1 MSEQPTAKILVVD
14 NTRESLR
21 FLAETLSSQGYT
33 VWPAANGR
41 QALASAQAQVPD
53 LILLDVA
60 TPDVNG
66 YQVCQT
72 LKSDDL
78 TRDVPVIFLSA
89 LDEELDKVKAFAAG
103 GVDYIT
109 KPFQAGEVLARVET
123 HLALRKLQK
132 DLQAKNA
139 QLEQEI
145 AERRQSEE
153 ALHRYNE
160 RLEIRHE
167 IELSIV
173 AARLPETIS
182 VATIGR
188 LRRLVPFSHAM
199 VLSIDDSDQ
208 IEMLAAQTTDDIEV
222 PVDVSLYQEIL
233 KEQVLRLGLVQGNED
248 LAAQPRRSPLKQAL
262 HAAGI
267 RSYVV
272 IPLFIEGELI
282 GTLHLESAQPRAF
295 TSEHI
300 AIATEVGV
308 SLAVA
313 VRQAR
318 LHERTQREIVERRES
333 ELKIR
338 QQKELLENT
347 IESLSHPFYVVNAAD
362 YSVEIANSAALSHAR
377 RVEASTCH
385 ALLHQSERPC
395 RGSDRPCPLEQV
407 KRTRKPVAMEHVL
420 RQGTGEPRY
429 VEVHGHPIVN
439 SDGQVIRMI
448 EYVLDLTERKQAEQ
462 ALRESAAVAER
473 ERLARD
479 LHDAV
484 TQTLF
489 SASLIAEVLPQLW
502 ETDPAEAKRNLA
514 KLRELTRAA
523 LAEMRTLLLELRP
536 TALTEKKLGTLLQH
550 LSETLTS
557 RSKIPVSFTLEG
569 DCSPPPNVQVSL
581 YRIAQE
587 ALNNIAKHAGAEQA
601 RLSLACKN
609 ERIELVVSD
618 DGCGFDPVLVEPDHL
633 GISIMRERATQIG
646 AMFKLESKPGLGT
659 QVRIV
664 WQQNGGPPHD

>member
-1 MSEQPTAKILVVD
+1 MSKEPAAKILVVD
-14 NTRESLR
+14 NTRESLH
-21 FLAETLSSQGYT
+21 FLAETLSDQGYT
-33 VWPAANGR
+33 VWPAASGR
-41 QALASAQAQVPD
+41 QALASAQAQTPD

-66 YQVCQT
+66 YQICET
-72 LKSDDL
+72 LKTDPL
-78 TRDVPVIFLSA
+78 THDIPVIFLSA

-109 KPFQAGEVLARVET
+109 KPYQAGEVLARVET

-153 ALHRYNE
+153 ALHRYTE

-182 VATIGR
+182 VATISR
-188 LRRLVPFSHAM
+188 LRRLIPYSHAM
-199 VLSIDDSDQ
+199 VLSIEGSGQ
-208 IEMLAAQTTDDIEV
+208 IELLAAQSADDIGA
-222 PVDVSLYQEIL
+222 PVDTQLYQEVL

-248 LAAQPRRSPLKQAL
+248 LEAQPRRSPFKQAL
-262 HAAGI
+262 YAAGI
-267 RSYVV
+267 RSYVI

-313 VRQAR
+313 IRQAR
-318 LHERTQREIVERRES
+318 LHEQMQREVVERRES
-333 ELKIR
+333 EHKIR
-338 QQKELLENT
+338 QQKDLLENT
-347 IESLSHPFYVVNAAD
+347 IESLSHPFYVVNAED

-377 RVEASTCH
+377 RMEATTCH
-385 ALLHQSERPC
+385 ALLHQSEQPC

-407 KRTRKPVAMEHVL
+407 RRTKKPVAMEHVL
-420 RQGTGEPRY
+420 HSTSAEPRY
-429 VEVHGHPIVN
+429 VEVHGHPIV
-439 SDGQVIRMI
+439 DGDGRVIRMI

-489 SASLIAEVLPQLW
+489 SASLIAEVLPQIW
-502 ETDPAEAKRNLA
+502 DTNPVQAKQNLV

-536 TALTEKKLGTLLQH
+536 TALTEKKLGTLLEH

-557 RSKIPVSFTLEG
+557 RSKVPVAVTLEG
-569 DCSPPPNVQVSL
+569 ECSPPPDVQVSL

-587 ALNNIAKHAGAEQA
+587 ALNNIAKHAGAGQA
-601 RLSLACKN
+601 HLTLACQTD
-609 ERIELVVSD
+609 RIELMVSD
-618 DGCGFDPVLVEPDHL
+618 DGCGFDPTSVEPDHL
-633 GISIMRERATQIG
+633 GISIMRERATKIG
-646 AMFKLESKPGLGT
+646 ALFRLDSNPGRGT
-659 QVRIV
+659 QVRVV
-664 WQQNGGPPHD
+664 WQQNGGRPHD